1 MSNPM
6 EELRKDLQTARS
18 EEQKQKVLA
27 EMEELRLH
35 AENSIRNAQKNIAY
49 STREFPIEIILQ
61 KYQDGKN
68 TDENELFIPD
78 YQRDY
83 KWDDKTLSRFIE
95 SILLDFPIPYIYIAN
110 VSAEDPELDGR
121 VEIIDGSQRIRALDY
136 FVSGEVPLQD
146 LKELKALEGFYFDD
160 LPSGR
165 KRRFLRETLRFVE
178 LKGDVSESHRRDLF
192 ERINSGMKKLVGAET
207 RHGSEYASSPFY
219 RQIIVPCSADALF
232 SKLAPLSD
240 KKKSNGDHLELVTRF
255 FAYLNDL
262 PAYDGKVLQFLE
274 GFLAKSVGRND
285 AEIATDLAEFT
296 NTMQFIDAHFT
307 MGFRRTPTSKTT
319 PRARFEAI
327 AVGVASAL
335 RAESGLAEPATPV
348 SDWLFCDE
356 FQAVISADS
365 ANNKSQLLAR
375 IDYVKS
381 KILGA

>member
-1 MSNPM
+1 MPTPM
-6 EELRKDLQTARS
+6 EDLKKELNTART
-18 EEQKQKVLA
+18 EEQKQQVLA
-27 EMEELRLH
+27 KMENLRIQ
-35 AENSIRNAQKNIAY
+35 AENAIRGAQKNISY
-49 STREFPIEIILQ
+49 STREFPIETILQ
-61 KYQDGKN
+61 KYQSGKE
-68 TDENELFIPD
+68 TEENELFIPD

-83 KWDDKTLSRFIE
+83 KWDTKTLSRFIE

-110 VSAEDPELDGR
+110 VSAEDLELDGR

-136 FVSGEVPLQD
+136 FVSGQVALQD
-146 LKELKALEGFYFDD
+146 LKELKALEGFFFDD

-219 RQIIVPCSADALF
+219 KQVIVPCSEDTLF

-262 PAYDGKVLQFLE
+262 QAYDGKVLQFLE
-274 GFLAKSVGRND
+274 GFLAKSVKRNEN
-285 AEIATDLAEFT
+285 AITADLLEFS
-296 NTMQFIDAHFT
+296 NTMQFIDNHFT
-307 MGFRRTPTSKTT
+307 MGFKRTPTSKTT

-327 AVGVASAL
+327 AVGVALAL
-335 RAESGLAEPATPV
+335 RELPNLTEPSVPV
-348 SDWLFCDE
+348 SDWLFCEE
-356 FQAVISADS
+356 FQLVISADS
-365 ANNKSQLLAR
+365 ANNKAQLLAR
-375 IDYVKS
+375 IDYVKN
-381 KILGA
+381 KVLGA

>member
-1 MSNPM
+1 MSIPM
-6 EELRKDLQTARS
+6 EDLHKELNAART
-18 EEQKQKVLA
+18 EEQKQSALA
-27 EMEELRLH
+27 KMESLRAV
-35 AENSIRNAQKNIAY
+35 AENAIRSAQKNISY

-61 KYQDGKN
+61 KFQEGQE

-83 KWDDKTLSRFIE
+83 KWDEKTLSRFIE

-110 VSAEDPELDGR
+110 VSAEDLELDGR

-136 FVSGEVPLQD
+136 FVTNQVALQD
-146 LKELKALEGFYFDD
+146 LKELKALEGFFFED
-160 LPSGR
+160 LPAGR

-207 RHGSEYASSPFY
+207 RHGSEYASSSFY
-219 RQIIVPCSADALF
+219 KQVIVPCSENALF

-255 FAYLNDL
+255 FAYSNDL
-262 PAYDGKVLQFLE
+262 SAYDGKVLQFLE
-274 GFLAKSVGRND
+274 KFLAQSVDRGAD
-285 AEIATDLAEFT
+285 SIQKDLAEFST
-296 NTMQFIDAHFT
+296 AMEFIDTHFA

-327 AVGVASAL
+327 AVGVAQAL
-335 RAESGLAEPATPV
+335 RAEPGLQVPATPV
-348 SDWLFCDE
+348 SEWLFSDE
-356 FQAVISADS
+356 FQRVISADS

-375 IDYVKS
+375 IEYVK
-381 KILGA
+381 KKVLGE

>member
-1 MSNPM
+1 M
-6 EELRKDLQTARS
+6 EELRKEFQAART
-18 EEQKQKVLA
+18 EEQRQLILSK
-27 EMEELRLH
+27 MENLRIT
-35 AENSIRNAQKNIAY
+35 AENAIRGAQKNISY
-49 STREFPIEIILQ
+49 STREFPIETILQ
-61 KYQDGKN
+61 KFQDGQE

-83 KWDDKTLSRFIE
+83 KWDAKTLSRFIE

-110 VSAEDPELDGR
+110 VSAEDLELDGR

-136 FVSGEVPLQD
+136 FVTNQVALQD
-146 LKELKALEGFYFDD
+146 LKELKALEGFKFDD
-160 LPSGR
+160 LPAGR

-207 RHGSEYASSPFY
+207 RHGSEFASSRFY
-219 RQIIVPCSADALF
+219 KEVIISCSEDILF

-262 PAYDGKVLQFLE
+262 SSYDGKVLQFLE
-274 GFLAKSVGRND
+274 GFLAKSVDRDETSVAG
-285 AEIATDLAEFT
+285 DLSEFSK
-296 NTMQFIDAHFT
+296 TMNFIDTHFA

-327 AVGVASAL
+327 AVGVALAL
-335 RAESGLAEPATPV
+335 REIPDLTKPATPV
-348 SDWLFCDE
+348 SEWLFSEE
-356 FQAVISADS
+356 FQLVISADS
-365 ANNKSQLLAR
+365 ANNKSQLLSR
-375 IDYVKS
+375 IDYVKN
-381 KILGA
+381 KVLGE

>member
-1 MSNPM
+1 MSTPM
-6 EELRKDLQTARS
+6 EDLRRELQVART
-18 EEQKQKVLA
+18 EEHRMQALA
-27 EMEELRLH
+27 KMEDLRLH

-49 STREFPIEIILQ
+49 STREFPIETILQ
-61 KYQDGKN
+61 KYQDGID
-68 TDENELFIPD
+68 TEENELFIPD

-83 KWDDKTLSRFIE
+83 KWDVKTLSRFIE

-136 FVSGEVPLQD
+136 FVTNQIALQD

-160 LPSGR
+160 LPAGR

-178 LKGDVSESHRRDLF
+178 LKGEVSESHRRDLF

-207 RHGSEYASSPFY
+207 RHGSEFASSPFY
-219 RQIIVPCSADALF
+219 KQIIVPCSDDELF
-232 SKLAPLSD
+232 SKLAPLSN

-262 PAYDGKVLQFLE
+262 SSYDGKVLQFLE
-274 GFLAKSVGRND
+274 EFLAKSVERDD
-285 AEIATDLAEFT
+285 AAIAADLLEF
-296 NTMQFIDAHFT
+296 NKTMQFIDAHFN

-327 AVGVASAL
+327 AVGVALAL
-335 RAESGLAEPATPV
+335 REAPYLHAPATPV
-348 SDWLFCDE
+348 SDWLFGSE

-365 ANNKSQLLAR
+365 ANNKAQLLAR
-375 IDYVKS
+375 IDYVKN
-381 KILGA
+381 KVLGG